1 MPKDPPAWLAWFAVV
16 SYHVEYILSFIF
28 VKLVEPITYG
38 TCDAIRRLA
47 IIVSGHKMFGGEP
60 FSKLNLAG
68 IGMSLLGA
76 LAFALSSAKTVAKIK
91 P

>member
-1 MPKDPPAWLAWFAVV
+1 M
-16 SYHVEYILSFIF
+16 F
-28 VKLVEPITYG
+28 VRLVEPISYG

-47 IIVSGHKMFGGEP
+47 IIISGHKMFGGQP

-68 IGMSLLGA
+68 IGMSLVGA
-76 LAFALSSAKTVAKIK
+76 LAFALSSAKTMAKIK